1 MGDICDI
8 IKSGFKNKG
17 GIKMKHLRKTKIV
30 GTIGP
35 ASENKLEELFAA
47 GLNVTRV
54 NYSHGSWDE
63 QSEKTENIIRLRKE
77 LDIPV
82 ALLLDMK
89 GPEIRTGVLETGNE
103 KVTIEEG
110 QEFTFVND
118 DIIGNN
124 TKTSISYKELYKD
137 VKVGGTLLV
146 DDGALEF
153 EITEIKGKDIVCKAL
168 NTGRLGSR
176 KTMNVPGVKVDLP
189 ALTQKDIDDITEGI
203 KRGFDYIAASF
214 VRKAS
219 DVIALRNLLDSNG
232 GERVKII
239 SKIENQEGID
249 NFEEILE
256 LSDGIMVARGDM
268 GVEIP
273 MEQVPI
279 VQKRFIKRCNQV
291 GKPVITATQMLE
303 SMTSNPRPTRA
314 EVSDVAN
321 AVYDTTGAIMLSGE
335 CAMGKY
341 PVECVQAMS
350 KISKAIEA
358 DTNYWKRFNKNA
370 TSADFNDIESH
381 VAYTTCVTAQNMKAA
396 GIVAYTHKGD
406 SVRKLAGFGAG
417 CPIFAITDDEKTFNQ
432 LSVSF
437 NVVPVL
443 VMGEKTIEDTI
454 CKGIEK
460 IKADELVEAGDVL
473 VISGGSKILPNA
485 SENKVFGGMVRI

>member
-1 MGDICDI
+1 
-8 IKSGFKNKG
+8 
-17 GIKMKHLRKTKIV
+17 MKKVLRKTKIV

-35 ASENKLEELFAA
+35 ASQSEEMLTKLMNA
-47 GLNVTRV
+47 GLNVTRI
-54 NYSHGSWDE
+54 NFSHGGYE
-63 QSEKTENIIRLRKE
+63 ENGEKIETIKKVRSALNR
-77 LDIPV
+77 PV
-82 ALLLDMK
+82 ALLLDTK

-118 DIIGNN
+118 EIIGNN

>member
-1 MGDICDI
+1 MSLFYI
-8 IKSGFKNKG
+8 IPE
-17 GIKMKHLRKTKIV
+17 IKMKKVLRKTKIV

-35 ASENKLEELFAA
+35 ASQSEEMLTKLMNA
-47 GLNVTRV
+47 GLNVTRI
-54 NYSHGSWDE
+54 NFSHGGYE
-63 QSEKTENIIRLRKE
+63 ENGEKIETIKKVRSALNR
-77 LDIPV
+77 PV
-82 ALLLDMK
+82 ALLLDTK

>member
-1 MGDICDI
+1 
-8 IKSGFKNKG
+8 
-17 GIKMKHLRKTKIV
+17 MKKVLRKTKIV

-35 ASENKLEELFAA
+35 ASQSEEMLTKLMNA
-47 GLNVTRV
+47 GLNVTRI
-54 NYSHGSWDE
+54 NFSHGGYE
-63 QSEKTENIIRLRKE
+63 ENGEKIETIKKVRSALNR
-77 LDIPV
+77 PV
-82 ALLLDMK
+82 ALLLDTK

-118 DIIGNN
+118 EIIGNN

-460 IKADELVEAGDVL
+460 IKADELVETGDVL

>member
-1 MGDICDI
+1 
-8 IKSGFKNKG
+8 
-17 GIKMKHLRKTKIV
+17 MKKVLRKTKIV

-35 ASENKLEELFAA
+35 ASQSEEMLTKLMNA
-47 GLNVTRV
+47 GLNVTRI
-54 NYSHGSWDE
+54 NFSHGGYE
-63 QSEKTENIIRLRKE
+63 ENGEKIETIKKVRSALNR
-77 LDIPV
+77 PV
-82 ALLLDMK
+82 ALLLDTK

-443 VMGEKTIEDTI
+443 VMGEKTIEDTL

>member
-1 MGDICDI
+1 
-8 IKSGFKNKG
+8 
-17 GIKMKHLRKTKIV
+17 MKKVLRKTKIV

-35 ASENKLEELFAA
+35 ASQSEEMLTKLMNA
-47 GLNVTRV
+47 GLNVTRI
-54 NYSHGSWDE
+54 NFSHGGYE
-63 QSEKTENIIRLRKE
+63 ENGEKIETIKKVRSALNR
-77 LDIPV
+77 PV
-82 ALLLDMK
+82 ALLLDTK

-256 LSDGIMVARGDM
+256 LSDGIIVARGDM

-443 VMGEKTIEDTI
+443 VMGEKTIEDTL

>member
-1 MGDICDI
+1 
-8 IKSGFKNKG
+8 
-17 GIKMKHLRKTKIV
+17 MKKVLRKTKIV

-35 ASENKLEELFAA
+35 ASQSEEMLTKLMNA
-47 GLNVTRV
+47 GLNVTRI
-54 NYSHGSWDE
+54 NFSHGGYE
-63 QSEKTENIIRLRKE
+63 ENGEKIETIKKVRSALNR
-77 LDIPV
+77 PV
-82 ALLLDMK
+82 ALLLDTK

-189 ALTQKDIDDITEGI
+189 ALTQKDIEDITEGI